1 MPAKR
6 SPFKAEVA
14 SGDRGRALL
23 ALRDRLADELTSAEG
38 AAVASLARQLVL
50 VLGELDGIKSPEV
63 SARDDLASRRTA
75 RRAAAQVQG
84 GAAGGDVGGP
94 GSG

>member
-1 MPAKR
+1 MATRR

-23 ALRDRLADELTSAEG
+23 ALRDRLANELVGAEG

-84 GAAGGDVGGP
+84 GTAGGDVGGP
-94 GSG
+94 GGG